1 MIVGISV
8 LKQFRAYYDLYAEE
22 DNVKVFEKG
31 GVCDSGFDKDDA
43 DLAWAGGMEAMKGT
57 TTWSTALDWIIFPY
71 LDNNGLLKP

>member
-1 MIVGISV
+1 
-8 LKQFRAYYDLYAEE
+8 
-22 DNVKVFEKG
+22 VKVFEKG